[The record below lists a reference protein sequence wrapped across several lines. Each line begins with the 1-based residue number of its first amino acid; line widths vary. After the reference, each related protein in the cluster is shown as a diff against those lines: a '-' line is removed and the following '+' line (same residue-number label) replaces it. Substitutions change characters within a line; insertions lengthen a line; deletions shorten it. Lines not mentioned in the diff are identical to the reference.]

1 MLKSRS
7 DSFIFT
13 KLMKLIIFKS
23 IILSCKFNDIN
34 KIYVLASEMLFLFLV
49 KIKYFV
55 EERRL

>member
-23 IILSCKFNDIN
+23 IILSCKINDIN

-55 EERRL
+55 EVRRL